1 MGCDGVVLQAHI
13 SKKENQLLV
22 VISLLEYLAYK
33 EFSCFGGLA
42 RVRWNIFYSISES
55 PIQVEVTGR
64 GVPKSRVYPSFGY
77 ETQQPRERLDG
88 RFIQLMSF
96 GWWWGV

>member
-1 MGCDGVVLQAHI
+1 LHTKSSLA
-13 SKKENQLLV
+13 LV
-22 VISLLEYLAYK
+22 VWHGFAGI
-33 EFSCFGGLA
+33 
-42 RVRWNIFYSISES
+42 YSISES

-77 ETQQPRERLDG
+77 ETQQPREGLDG

-96 GWWWGV
+96 GWGGGGCSTEEYTPEVLTSTCP